1 MAKLTAKQEM
11 FVQEYL
17 IDLNATQAAIRA
29 GYSTKTAKEIGSRL
43 LTNVNV
49 RARVD
54 EAIAER
60 SRRLGV
66 CQDRIVNELAK
77 IAFVNPADV
86 VNFDEATVKAAAA
99 EYDTAAILS
108 VKVKKSYSDT
118 GETTERE
125 VKLND
130 KVKALELL
138 GKHHGMFKDNVNIS
152 GDLGVK
158 IIDDIGGEDDAGG

>member
-29 GYSTKTAKEIGSRL
+29 GYSTKTANEQGSRL
-43 LTNVNV
+43 LANVNV

-54 EAIAER
+54 EAIAKR

-66 CQDRIVNELAK
+66 SQDRIVNELAK
-77 IAFVNPADV
+77 IAFINPDDV
-86 VNFDEATVKAAAA
+86 VNFDEATVKSSAAKD
-99 EYDTAAILS
+99 DTAAVLS
-108 VKVKKSYSDT
+108 IKVKKSFSET
-118 GETTERE
+118 GETIERE

-152 GDLGVK
+152 GELGVK